1 MKRTMAALLLS
12 TSLLGGC
19 ASMGQSGNVLDLAG
33 KTNEQATEALVT
45 ALTEQQYKVQRVS
58 GQSLMVEYDNS
69 HFMMQP
75 KLTEDGLD
83 RIVIAKYYVL
93 HPELAQTPE
102 LLLLIGQLNQR
113 MDFAKFVVIEE
124 GRGVEVRG
132 AATFVDTIT
141 IEELTRF
148 MDWTDAGLRALREA
162 FPQATP
168 VAKEVRFGA

>member
-1 MKRTMAALLLS
+1 MKRSIAAVLLS
-12 TSLLGGC
+12 TALLGGC
-19 ASMGQSGNVLDLAG
+19 ASLTSSGTMLDLAG
-33 KTNEQATEALVT
+33 KTNQEATDALVT
-45 ALTEQQYKVQRVS
+45 ALTDKQYKVQRVS

-83 RIVIAKYYVL
+83 RIVITKYYVL
-93 HPELAQTPE
+93 HPDLAQTPE

-113 MDFAKFVVIEE
+113 MDFAKFVLIEE

-132 AATFVDTIT
+132 AATFVDTISV
-141 IEELTRF
+141 EELTRF

-168 VAKEVRFGA
+168 AAKEVRFGA

>member
-1 MKRTMAALLLS
+1 MKRLMAAVLFS
-12 TSLLGGC
+12 TTLLGGC
-19 ASMGQSGNVLDLAG
+19 ASMGNGGNNIDMAG
-33 KTNEQATEALVT
+33 MTNEQATEALVT
-45 ALTEQQYKVQRVS
+45 ALSDQKYQVKRVS
-58 GQSLMVEYDNS
+58 GQALMVEYDNS

-75 KLTEDGLD
+75 KLTDNALD

-113 MDFAKFVVIEE
+113 MDFAKFVLIEE

-132 AATFVDTIT
+132 AATFVDTISV
-141 IEELTRF
+141 EELTRF

-168 VAKEVRFGA
+168 VAKEVRFGG